1 VDEERAVRCS
11 LFALRCSSI
20 ANRERRMAISSPVSV
35 EVNAGQPALD
45 RISSRY
51 DETVKTLNELY
62 SSLSARCRYEVWFVR
77 LGLADGG
84 GAWWLRYLLM
94 NPGRGGCAGDP
105 SGMPVQVWATWFPQD
120 GKPQSFIQG
129 FPLEGLDLSARR
141 QNPFH
146 FRIGGNEIG
155 ESSCRGALAVGGHAI
170 SWDLQYSSAFR
181 VTLSNK
187 GWIGFSRTPH
197 SDALFSGRI
206 TLDGRSFE
214 GNPLGFGVQG
224 HNCGYR
230 HRNFWTW
237 THAYFPRSNRRS
249 STLPASAGKASTF
262 EALVY
267 EMPFGLVF
275 RKAVLWHEGKEH
287 EFRNLQEIGRDPDE
301 LLWNFRCSTK
311 HGFRLEAAIAGAG
324 PSIHRLPYVKTD
336 CTSSFEVANNSLAKA
351 VLRLEQPGMPVEAL
365 ETSIGAVLEMVGR

>member
-1 VDEERAVRCS
+1 
-11 LFALRCSSI
+11 
-20 ANRERRMAISSPVSV
+20 M
-35 EVNAGQPALD
+35 
-45 RISSRY
+45 
-51 DETVKTLNELY
+51 KTLNELY
-62 SSLSARCRYEVWFVR
+62 SSLSTRRRYEVWFVR
-77 LGLADGG
+77 LGLADGS
-84 GAWWLRYLLM
+84 GAWWFRYLLM
-94 NPGRGGCAGDP
+94 NPGRSGCAGDP
-105 SGMPVQVWATWFPQD
+105 RGMPVQVWATWFPRG

-129 FPLEGLDLSARR
+129 FSLEGLDLSARG
-141 QNPFH
+141 QSPFH
-146 FRIGGNEIG
+146 FQIGNHGIG
-155 ESSCRGALAVGGHAI
+155 ESSCRGTLEVGGHVI
-170 SWDLQYSSAFR
+170 SWDLHCRSAFR

-197 SDALFSGRI
+197 SDALFSGQI

-237 THAYFPRSNRRS
+237 THAHFPHPDSRS
-249 STLPASAGKASTF
+249 SAWEASTL

-287 EFRNLQEIGRDPDE
+287 EFRNLQEIRRDPDE
-301 LLWNFRCSTK
+301 LGWNFRCSTK
-311 HGFRLEAAIAGAG
+311 DGLRLEAEIDGAG

-336 CTSSFEVANNSLAKA
+336 CTGSFEVANNSLARA
-351 VLRLEQPGMPVEAL
+351 VLRLEQRGKPVEIL